1 MRKLIVFIVSFKKK
15 VENSK
20 TAREKNQQRGVAS
33 AWQVCT
39 KKHAQSKPTSST
51 ASSSPRAPQGCFVCL
66 FVVFR
71 YQWNVTTFKLFWYLL
86 DFCICMIWILLYI
99 FFCSFIKSKSQKFLL
114 YHLQFLKNCRFTM
127 QFLLNRIILHLS
139 TMSVKAD
146 LSINR
151 LGDKGRG
158 NLNQIG
164 CETEKDVSST
174 QGKVR
179 KHRMRPSD

>member
-1 MRKLIVFIVSFKKK
+1 
-15 VENSK
+15 
-20 TAREKNQQRGVAS
+20 
-33 AWQVCT
+33 
-39 KKHAQSKPTSST
+39 
-51 ASSSPRAPQGCFVCL
+51 
-66 FVVFR
+66 
-71 YQWNVTTFKLFWYLL
+71 
-86 DFCICMIWILLYI
+86 
-99 FFCSFIKSKSQKFLL
+99 
-114 YHLQFLKNCRFTM
+114 M

-179 KHRMRPSD
+179 KHRMRPSDKAFIAEAYQYYVSSLVVIVKLNV